1 LRPLPHVLKF
11 LVAAFAA
18 TLLSGCQIGYLVKS
32 AYSQAD
38 LLRRRV
44 PLEEALKDA
53 KLSDENKR
61 KLLLAQEARDFA
73 EKSLGLQPTK
83 NYTSFVQLD
92 RPYVTYV
99 VSAAFKRDLTAWKW
113 KYPIVGSLPYK
124 GYFNPEDAKAE
135 AAELRAKD
143 LDVYVRGVSA
153 YSTLGWFRDPILSS
167 MLSYRDHQLVNTI
180 IHETVHATIY
190 IKSEADFNERLATF
204 IGNKGAEAFY
214 RAKEGEKSETL
225 AKMAAENRDDKV
237 FSEFIGKELDQLHK
251 WYEERKGAPIAE
263 DIRVARIAELKTR
276 FRAEVRPRLS
286 SEDSYKNF
294 ETAELNNARLLTY
307 RLYYE
312 NLEDFETVFS
322 QLGHDF
328 HRMLEFCK
336 SLEKSEDP
344 KADLAKAAGAQH

>member
-1 LRPLPHVLKF
+1 M
-11 LVAAFAA
+11 
-18 TLLSGCQIGYLVKS
+18 KS

-44 PLEEALKDA
+44 SIEEALKDS
-53 KLSDENKR
+53 KLTDEQKR
-61 KLLLAQEARDFA
+61 KLLLAQEAREFA
-73 EKSLGLQPTK
+73 EKSLGLAPTK

-99 VSAAFKRDLTAWKW
+99 VSAALKRDLTAWKW
-113 KYPIVGSLPYK
+113 KYPLVGSLPYK

-167 MLSYRDHQLVNTI
+167 MLGYRDHQLVNTI

-204 IGNKGAEAFY
+204 FGNKGAEAFY
-214 RAKEGEKSETL
+214 RAKEGEQSQTL
-225 AKMAAENRDDKV
+225 AKMAGENKDDKI
-237 FSEFIGKELDQLHK
+237 FSEFIGRELESLRK
-251 WYEERKGAPIAE
+251 WYEERKETPVADE
-263 DIRVARIAELKTR
+263 IRFARIGELKTR
-276 FRAEVRPRLS
+276 FLAEVRPVLS

-312 NLEDFETVFS
+312 NLDDFEIVFKK
-322 QLGHDF
+322 LGSDF
-328 HRMLEFCK
+328 HKMLEFCK

-344 KADLAKAAGAQH
+344 KADLAKAAAR

>member
-1 LRPLPHVLKF
+1 M
-11 LVAAFAA
+11 
-18 TLLSGCQIGYLVKS
+18 KS

-44 PLEEALKDA
+44 SIEEALKDS
-53 KLSDENKR
+53 KLTDEQKR
-61 KLLLAQEARDFA
+61 KLLLAQEAREFA
-73 EKSLGLQPTK
+73 EKSLGLAPTK

-99 VSAAFKRDLTAWKW
+99 VSAALKRDLTAWKW
-113 KYPIVGSLPYK
+113 KYPLVGSLPYK

-167 MLSYRDHQLVNTI
+167 MLGYRDHQLVNTI

-204 IGNKGAEAFY
+204 FGNKGAEAFY
-214 RAKEGEKSETL
+214 RAKEGEQSQTL
-225 AKMAAENRDDKV
+225 AKMAGENKDDKI
-237 FSEFIGKELDQLHK
+237 FSEFIGRELESLRQ
-251 WYEERKGAPIAE
+251 WYEERKETPVADE
-263 DIRVARIAELKTR
+263 IRFARIGELKTR
-276 FRAEVRPRLS
+276 FLAEVRPVLS

-312 NLEDFETVFS
+312 NLDDFEIVFKK
-322 QLGHDF
+322 LGSDF
-328 HRMLEFCK
+328 HKMLEFCK

-344 KADLAKAAGAQH
+344 KADLAKAAAR